1 MHYMIIRPFDPWKNT
16 SLCTCPF
23 KYTVNPYTG
32 CAHSC
37 LYCYASSYVRNFF
50 NPRKKDR
57 LLEHIV
63 KDIRRLPKNSIINIS
78 SSSDPYIPLEKDLM
92 LTRKVIEKLIG
103 SYTVEIVTKSDLVTR
118 DIDLLNKGKS
128 VVSITITTL
137 NEELAETLEPKAPSP
152 LKRVKAVAEL
162 SAKGV
167 PVVVRLD
174 PIIPFVT
181 DNDKNIVEI
190 VDAVADAGAKHI
202 VSSTY
207 KVKWDNFNR
216 MVSRFPNLSKNFREL
231 YFGFGEKIH
240 GAYYAPKDY
249 RERVLSKVREKVK
262 GKGLTFSVCREGL
275 PHLNDENVSCD
286 GTSLVIGEGSDR

>member
-1 MHYMIIRPFDPWKNT
+1 
-16 SLCTCPF
+16 
-23 KYTVNPYTG
+23 
-32 CAHSC
+32 
-37 LYCYASSYVRNFF
+37 
-50 NPRKKDR
+50 
-57 LLEHIV
+57 V

-190 VDAVADAGAKHI
+190 VDAVADSGAKHI